1 MKAQAINIDF
11 TIALA
16 LFLFTA
22 AGTIAAV
29 QAQRGDA
36 NTPGRSSDIADRLEA
51 EITTQV
57 FHRDLVMYSP
67 VEVPNYPVD
76 TEQRFVDAA
85 EPGSLSFEE
94 PAETNAS
101 TGEFVSVPDLRNRS
115 LRMSYLSDSRATDD
129 STPPNDLSAQD
140 QTAFQDGFLSNSEL
154 NLSLGGPG
162 LEALTDRGI
171 GRDLVRE
178 RGNVSIP
185 GDDLSTQENELS
197 ASTLSGNLSIYNG
210 SPEFIVRESPAKF
223 RLKNLSTVYVLK
235 DNRTLTVDAGF
246 DRTFSTQALAVTE
259 SPSSPDSGG
268 LAFAGNLSANVTN
281 VTSGVDV
288 ELSFTDRL
296 RARPVDG
303 LSEGFKRSLAAR
315 GHAKFA
321 PVERTGAAW
330 GAKIADLNS
339 LDDDELRSRL
349 AIGSDLAYNISLGS
363 PESVGAPPWNGSFDG
378 TNNESGDLVLDTAED
393 SASYNQTYNVES
405 AAVTRAVV
413 SGVDRPEDVLL
424 EFQIDTPNGVSA
436 RTVENGTQVFRFD
449 TGLVESFEAR
459 FESSRT
465 NQADGNWT
473 VDSYQVSYGNA
484 LDRGATLPPR
494 GDVDTETQVL
504 PFVDVN
510 GSISSSVLEVR
521 TWN

>member
-22 AGTIAAV
+22 ASTIAAV

-51 EITTQV
+51 EVATQV
-57 FHRDLVMYSP
+57 YHRDLVMYSP
-67 VEVPNYPVD
+67 VEVANYPVD
-76 TEQRFVDAA
+76 KNLTFTEAA
-85 EPGSLSFEE
+85 EPGSTSFEAAARVNITTE
-94 PAETNAS
+94 R
-101 TGEFVSVPDLRNRS
+101 FVSVPDLRNASPTLSYMSAAAETVGVGRGNDITVQDG
-115 LRMSYLSDSRATDD
+115 SYL
-129 STPPNDLSAQD
+129 N
-140 QTAFQDGFLSNSEL
+140 NSKIR
-154 NLSLGGPG
+154 LSLANPG
-162 LEALTDRGI
+162 LEALIDRDI

-185 GDDLSTQENELS
+185 GNDLSTQENKLS
-197 ASTLSGNLSIYNG
+197 ASALSGNLKLYNG
-210 SPEFIVRESPAKF
+210 SPEFLVRESPAKF
-223 RLKNLSTVYVLK
+223 RLKNLSTAYVLRG
-235 DNRTLTVDAGF
+235 NRTLSVDAGF
-246 DRTFSTQALAVTE
+246 DRTFSTQAIALTE
-259 SPSSPDSGG
+259 STSSPDSGG
-268 LAFAGNLSANVTN
+268 LVFAGNLSVNVTN
-281 VTSGVDV
+281 VTSGVNV

-296 RARPVDG
+296 RVRLVNG
-303 LSEGFKRSLAAR
+303 LSEGFTRSLAAR
-315 GHAKFA
+315 GHAKFGPA
-321 PVERTGAAW
+321 ERVSAAW
-330 GAKIADLNS
+330 AGKIADLNS

-349 AIGSDLAYNISLGS
+349 DISSDLAYNISLGNLKS
-363 PESVGAPPWNGSFDG
+363 AGAPPWNGTFDG

-393 SASYNQTYNVES
+393 SASYNQTYSVEN

-413 SGVDRPEDVLL
+413 SGVERPEGVLL
-424 EFQIDTPNGVSA
+424 EYQIDTPSGVSA
-436 RTVENGTQVFRFD
+436 RSVENGTQVFRFD

-465 NQADGNWT
+465 SPDADGNWT
-473 VDSYQVSYGNA
+473 VDSYTLYYGNA
-484 LDRGATLPPR
+484 IDKGATLPPR